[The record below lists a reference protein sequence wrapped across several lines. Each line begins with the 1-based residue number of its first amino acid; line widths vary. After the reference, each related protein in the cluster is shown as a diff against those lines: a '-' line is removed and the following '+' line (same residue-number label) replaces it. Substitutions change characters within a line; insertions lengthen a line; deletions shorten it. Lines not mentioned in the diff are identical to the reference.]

1 MHPKRFRWRIAL
13 PFSLLVIAMVA
24 ALTVYVSILLRRVYL
39 DGLVAR
45 LEAEAAL
52 VGMQLRSD
60 GALSANA
67 GTLADIVQEQAAVL
81 KARLTI
87 IDGDGTVLADSQ
99 QEPGQMENHLYRPEV
114 RQALE
119 HGVGRATRFSN
130 TLGYD
135 MLYTAVSIRRSSSTI
150 IIRLAVPMSEVQ
162 AEIARMRWNLVLAAC
177 AALLLVF
184 GITYLVTQRTL
195 RPIYRLQEAVD
206 RMTAGDLDVHILSA
220 ERDEVGHLT
229 NAFNQLAESLRL
241 NQAAYARES
250 DRLNGIVEH
259 LPDGVVILDNDGLV
273 RLANPAALRLLGFTG
288 QKAEGTS
295 LAMVSAYPQVVRL
308 WRQFSSTNQEVRDII
323 ELERAGIFCQVYL
336 TGLAVGGEPAAL
348 LMLQDLTNLRRLETI
363 RRDFISNISHELR
376 TPLASLKLLAET
388 LREGALDDPPTAQK
402 YIARIE
408 TEVDGMTQMVEEL
421 LELSRIE
428 SGRVPLKVQAVEVAE
443 IVTPV
448 VQRLQPLAERAGVA
462 LCVELPSE
470 LPPLRVDPERVERAL
485 TNLVHNG
492 IKFTRAGGFVRIS
505 ADVVTDGVQIDI
517 RDTGIGISP
526 ELLER
531 VFERFF
537 TADKSRSGGTGLGLA
552 IARHIVQAHQGR
564 LWAESTPGVGSIFHM
579 ILPVIESSANPQ
591 S

>member
-1 MHPKRFRWRIAL
+1 M
-13 PFSLLVIAMVA
+13 
-24 ALTVYVSILLRRVYL
+24 
-39 DGLVAR
+39 
-45 LEAEAAL
+45 
-52 VGMQLRSD
+52 
-60 GALSANA
+60 
-67 GTLADIVQEQAAVL
+67 
-81 KARLTI
+81 
-87 IDGDGTVLADSQ
+87 
-99 QEPGQMENHLYRPEV
+99 
-114 RQALE
+114 
-119 HGVGRATRFSN
+119 
-130 TLGYD
+130 
-135 MLYTAVSIRRSSSTI
+135 
-150 IIRLAVPMSEVQ
+150 
-162 AEIARMRWNLVLAAC
+162 LAAC

-388 LREGALDDPPTAQK
+388 LREGALDDPTAAQK
-402 YIARIE
+402 YVAR
-408 TEVDGMTQMVEEL
+408 MKQ
-421 LELSRIE
+421 
-428 SGRVPLKVQAVEVAE
+428 KW
-443 IVTPV
+443 
-448 VQRLQPLAERAGVA
+448 
-462 LCVELPSE
+462 
-470 LPPLRVDPERVERAL
+470 
-485 TNLVHNG
+485 
-492 IKFTRAGGFVRIS
+492 
-505 ADVVTDGVQIDI
+505 
-517 RDTGIGISP
+517 
-526 ELLER
+526 
-531 VFERFF
+531 
-537 TADKSRSGGTGLGLA
+537 TA
-552 IARHIVQAHQGR
+552 
-564 LWAESTPGVGSIFHM
+564 
-579 ILPVIESSANPQ
+579 
-591 S
+591 